1 MKQRIITIMGAAAL
15 ALLLSACGKSE
26 IPVYRLEDSAVCF
39 PQITNSFSLRG
50 MTEAERKLTVPVTL
64 IGPAADFVRPLS
76 LRIEE
81 VSATEGTDFTVES
94 AEVAAGALSGSIV
107 LNVKKL
113 SEQTPSRSISV
124 TLLPNDHFREGY
136 PAYLKADITWSEAY
150 ERPQEGA
157 WRYWYLYLSNTYSRN
172 WHKLLVE
179 IYGDDI
185 ERYTCGRQYERDYG
199 FIYKLPTWWMAA
211 NYEIREIVRKHDLEN
226 PGNPYRHS
234 EDFESFRGYTLPVGG
249 GVALEPGQTPPTILE
264 TINSL

>member
-1 MKQRIITIMGAAAL
+1 MKQRIIMILGAL
-15 ALLLSACGKSE
+15 ALLSACGKSE

-50 MTEAERKLTVPVTL
+50 MTEAERTLTVPVTL
-64 IGPAADFVRPLS
+64 IGPAADYIRTLS
-76 LRIEE
+76 YRVEP
-81 VSATEGTDFTVES
+81 VSATEGTDFTIER

-107 LNVKKL
+107 LKVKKL
-113 SEQTPSRSISV
+113 SDQTPSRSIKV
-124 TLLPNDHFREGY
+124 TLLPNEYFREGY
-136 PAYLKADITWSEAY
+136 PAYLTAHITWTETY

-179 IYGDDI
+179 IYGDEI
-185 ERYTCGRQYERDYG
+185 EQYTCGRAYERDQG

-211 NYEIREIVRKHDLEN
+211 NHEIRDIVRKHDLEH
-226 PGNPYRHS
+226 PDDPYRHS
-234 EDFESFRGYTLPVGG
+234 DDYESFRSYTLPVGG
-249 GVALEPGQTPPTILE
+249 GVPLEPGQTPPTILE